1 VISKILNSKI
11 TKITAIILLP
21 TVLVGSYYGVKWI
34 IKKKKE
40 QVQNNRI
47 KKLEMEVERLK
58 SINLN
63 GDTKWK

>member
-40 QVQNNRI
+40 LDLKKKQENNNT
-47 KKLEMEVERLK
+47 LK
-58 SINLN
+58 DENV
-63 GDTKWK
+63 

>member
-1 VISKILNSKI
+1 MINKILNSKI

-40 QVQNNRI
+40 LDLKKKQENN
-47 KKLEMEVERLK
+47 KNLK
-58 SINLN
+58 DENI
-63 GDTKWK
+63 